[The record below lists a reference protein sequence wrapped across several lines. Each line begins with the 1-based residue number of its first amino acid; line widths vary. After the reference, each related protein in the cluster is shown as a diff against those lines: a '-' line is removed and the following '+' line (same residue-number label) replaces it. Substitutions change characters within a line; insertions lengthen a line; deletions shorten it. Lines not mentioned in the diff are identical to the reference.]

1 MNESSTLKQLTVDA
15 TVANVS
21 VVTAFLDEYLEG
33 LDCPM
38 KAMMQ
43 IDVAVDELFGNIANY
58 AYGDKVGKAVV
69 SIDRTSDRPGAVIVF
84 EDEGMKFDPLAK
96 EDPDVTLSVGERS
109 TGGLGIFIVK
119 KTMDDVSYSYENGK
133 NILSVKKY
141 F

>member
-1 MNESSTLKQLTVDA
+1 MKESNTLKQLTVDA

-21 VVTAFLDEYLEG
+21 VVTAFFDEYLEG

-69 SIDRTSDRPGAVIVF
+69 RIDRTSDRPGVVIEF

-96 EDPDVTLSVGERS
+96 EDPDVTLSVNERG

-119 KTMDDVSYSYENGK
+119 KTMDDVSYSYTDGK
-133 NILSVKKY
+133 NILSIKKY